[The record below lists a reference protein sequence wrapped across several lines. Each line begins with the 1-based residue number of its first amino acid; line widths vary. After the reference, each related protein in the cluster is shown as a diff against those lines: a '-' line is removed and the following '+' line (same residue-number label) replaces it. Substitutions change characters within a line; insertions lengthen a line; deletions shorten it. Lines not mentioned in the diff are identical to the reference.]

1 MFRTTKSALHF
12 CFIPELISHT
22 DCLSRE
28 NDFKIS
34 VVKGVYIKKNCT
46 VRTILAR
53 IERLLKKELQPV
65 NISILHKQ

>member
-1 MFRTTKSALHF
+1 MVRTTKSALQF
-12 CFIPELISHT
+12 CFIPGLISHT

-28 NDFKIS
+28 NDFKTS
-34 VVKGVYIKKNCT
+34 VVTGVYIKNCT

-53 IERLLKKELQPV
+53 IELLLKKELQPV